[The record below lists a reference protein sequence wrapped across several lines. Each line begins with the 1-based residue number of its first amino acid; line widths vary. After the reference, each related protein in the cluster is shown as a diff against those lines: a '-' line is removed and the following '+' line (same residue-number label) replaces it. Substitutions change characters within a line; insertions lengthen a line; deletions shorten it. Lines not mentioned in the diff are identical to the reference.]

1 MERNQ
6 ISYHFRERNQQP
18 TQSIFDKTCPLSP
31 RSVFDTSQNRAVG
44 SPLNTSWTVKEA
56 RLFGNKGIEHYKAM
70 SPPGGRYFSRLNE
83 NFEHDSIV
91 LSQNMELQALE
102 KKG

>member
-1 MERNQ
+1 M
-6 ISYHFRERNQQP
+6 
-18 TQSIFDKTCPLSP
+18 FDA
-31 RSVFDTSQNRAVG
+31 SQNRTVG

-70 SPPGGRYFSRLNE
+70 SPPGGRYFSRINE
-83 NFEHDSIV
+83 NFEQNSTVI
-91 LSQNMELQALE
+91 SQQMDLQASE